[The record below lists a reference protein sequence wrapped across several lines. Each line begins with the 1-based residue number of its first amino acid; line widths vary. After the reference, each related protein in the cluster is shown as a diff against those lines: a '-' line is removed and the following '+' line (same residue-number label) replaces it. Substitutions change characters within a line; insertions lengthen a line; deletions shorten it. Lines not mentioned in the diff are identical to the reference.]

1 MSVQPDIIWNEQ
13 CLGIRIGEQVCTYLK
28 KHDAEYQRLQKKI
41 LEFTEKYPV
50 IETFM
55 ESNQSISLTEEEHK
69 ALHRYFQL
77 ESEKEMIEEQ
87 YHFYMGQAQMISYGA
102 MLGKIKKAILGK
114 DDGDT
119 QKLLELLMDTWID
132 DVEEQ
137 LKENTVYQEMLE
149 KISKY
154 EEQVQTMGLSKE
166 KRKTIDAYVTEV
178 SERWILYAESLYQAG
193 MQKILEGRIGCKSET
208 KQKRKEKYMEQA
220 KIEQLAF
227 LYLCSEH
234 DKRLL
239 LKKEKMQLADF
250 DRLTY
255 LIYYLG
261 LKEYH
266 IKIWMEFA
274 GDFKKEWD
282 CLEALRETG
291 GCVGNMGNTESENR
305 LHELWIQEFYEKAP
319 KEIRV
324 CIKDLD

>member
-28 KHDAEYQRLQKKI
+28 RHDAEYQRLQKKI
-41 LEFTEKYPV
+41 LELTEKYPV

-55 ESNQSISLTEEEHK
+55 ESNESISLKTEEHK

-137 LKENTVYQEMLE
+137 LKENAVYQEMLE

-154 EEQVQTMGLSKE
+154 EEQVQTMGLEKE
-166 KRKTIDAYVTEV
+166 KRKMIDAYVTKV
-178 SERWILYAESLYQAG
+178 NERWILYAESLYQAG
-193 MQKILEGRIGCKSET
+193 MQKILE
-208 KQKRKEKYMEQA
+208 
-220 KIEQLAF
+220 
-227 LYLCSEH
+227 
-234 DKRLL
+234 LL
-239 LKKEKMQLADF
+239 NL
-250 DRLTY
+250 
-255 LIYYLG
+255 
-261 LKEYH
+261 
-266 IKIWMEFA
+266 
-274 GDFKKEWD
+274 
-282 CLEALRETG
+282 
-291 GCVGNMGNTESENR
+291 
-305 LHELWIQEFYEKAP
+305 
-319 KEIRV
+319 
-324 CIKDLD
+324 